1 MATRRRRSKIRRT
14 RKLRQRGGSESHTVV
29 LIEPRKRMQKALE
42 FVVNNILDNLSHSWS
57 MIVFPGKEN
66 IADVKSFIGTLP
78 HAKQSRVTV
87 KDLGLTTM
95 NTSQYNHL
103 MMSRR
108 ILDEISTDVF
118 MVVQTDSLICKGG
131 SHLLNK
137 FMKYD
142 YVGAP
147 WKDRN
152 ALGNGGF
159 SLRRKTKM
167 LEILEKCPNKN
178 HNEDGYFS
186 GGCEGARPYTPS
198 PEEAEEFSV
207 ETIFNGKQ
215 AFGIHKAWHHMPQ
228 NSDELEKKCIG
239 YNSLNALNSQSGGS
253 EAKPLKTA
261 IMAIFKNESMILREW
276 IEHYKWQGM
285 DVILLLNNDSTDDW
299 QSITKDYPGLVTVID
314 APGRHQQLPAYNEKG
329 LPFLREQGVDVVAV
343 NDLDEYL
350 FGTDGKN
357 LKQHMQEVFSKPD
370 RPSGF
375 TCGWTMFGS
384 SGHKA
389 QPASVREGFTMRWSD
404 HSEPENGISGK
415 TVTLLADVG
424 VLTSIHI
431 PAVKGRLESC
441 PAGLQLNHYQIMSED
456 YYRKVKMDRGNAYWG
471 VSNGARKNFKYFTNR
486 NHNRVEDLKL
496 ANLVKNAKQSGG
508 GQKDITLAIL
518 CWKAFQTV
526 RNTLNSYKANGLL
539 DMVKPV
545 IYFQERTPECDAIAA
560 EYGITDIMGTQEN
573 TGILQAL
580 IDLINHST
588 TSYFIF
594 AECDFELV
602 HPKDKTSL
610 ILDECIKLLTEKN
623 VDLVKL
629 RDRKNPGVPLGSR
642 QFVPGTD
649 AEIQTAV
656 IDPNFQWKLEALHFL
671 DKPENTWKDVFE
683 IVSFSQD
690 PWYICDDKHNVW
702 SNNTFITKISWLKEK
717 VLPILA
723 ARPLN
728 KNGKNDDKFSR
739 MEGILGTQLRGNR
752 YAAGHGL
759 FKHNRLD
766 R

>member
-1 MATRRRRSKIRRT
+1 MATRRRTKIRRT
-14 RKLRQRGGSESHTVV
+14 RKKIRHRGGSESHTVV
-29 LIEPRKRMQKALE
+29 LIEPRKKMQGALE
-42 FVVNNILDNLSHSWS
+42 FVVNNMLDNLPPAWS
-57 MIVFPGKEN
+57 MIIFPGKEN
-66 IADVKSFIGTLP
+66 IDDVKSFVHTLSRE
-78 HAKQSRVTV
+78 KQSRVTV

-95 NTSQYNHL
+95 STSQYNDL

-108 ILDEISTDVF
+108 ILDEIPTEVF
-118 MVVQTDSLICKGG
+118 MIVQTDSLICKGG

-147 WKDRN
+147 WK
-152 ALGNGGF
+152 ATKSIGNGGF

-178 HNEDGYFS
+178 HNEDGYFG
-186 GGCEGARPYTPS
+186 GGCEAALPYKPS

-215 AFGIHKAWHHMPQ
+215 AFGIHKAWEHMAH
-228 NSDELEKKCIG
+228 NSEELERKCIG
-239 YNSLNALNSQSGGS
+239 YKSLNALNSQGGGS
-253 EAKPLKTA
+253 KPLKAA
-261 IMAIFKNESMILREW
+261 IMAIFKNESMVLREW

-314 APGRHQQLPAYNEKG
+314 APGRHQQLPAYNDKG

-350 FGTDGKN
+350 FGKDGKT
-357 LKQHMQEVFSKPD
+357 LKEHMQEVFSKPD

-415 TVTLLADVG
+415 TVTFLADIG
-424 VLTSIHI
+424 ALTSIHI

-441 PAGLQLNHYQIMSED
+441 PPGLQLNHYQIMSEE

-486 NHNRVEDLKL
+486 DNNKVQDLTL
-496 ANLVKNAKQSGG
+496 ANLVKNAAQKGG
-508 GQKDITLAIL
+508 DRKDITLAIL
-518 CWKAFQTV
+518 CWKAFKTM
-526 RNTLNSYKANGLL
+526 RNTLDSYKKNGLFEL
-539 DMVKPV
+539 VKPV

-573 TGILQAL
+573 TGILQAF
-580 IDLINHST
+580 IDLINHT
-588 TSYFIF
+588 TTTYFMF

-602 HPKDKTSL
+602 HPKEKTSL
-610 ILDECIKLLTEKN
+610 VLDECIRLLTEKN

-629 RDRKNPGVPLGSR
+629 RDRKNPGEPLGSR
-642 QFVPGTD
+642 QFVPATN
-649 AEIQTAV
+649 ANIQTAP
-656 IDPNFQWKLEALHFL
+656 IDPNFQWKLESLHFL
-671 DKPENTWKDVFE
+671 DKPEKTFPGVFD

-690 PWYICDDKHNVW
+690 PWYICDDKHNIW
-702 SNNTFITKISWLKEK
+702 SNNIFIAKVSWLKEK
-717 VLPILA
+717 VLSILA
-723 ARPLN
+723 KRPVN
-728 KNGKNDDKFSR
+728 KNGKNDEKFSK
-739 MEGILGTQLRGNR
+739 MEIILGNELKGNR